1 MRLITN
7 NEIALSTF
15 ENAVTIADILISEGY
30 VVMISREEQLYILN
44 YEWSSNCAD
53 RNDVVFMDRDTFEEK
68 FYENEDE
75 EDKNFREELVR
86 KNTEREVWYYAQKLI
101 NTFPS
106 EVEKIFGIDKLSDE
120 ERVRFWDL
128 YPDQLSYDEVKAKFT
143 AYNELRNAEIG
154 EKVMEACLADL
165 DKHNEKKYER
175 IMREAECKTEVYVPD
190 SSGIQGNVYPSD

>member
-1 MRLITN
+1 MKLVTN
-7 NEIALSTF
+7 NELAFSTF
-15 ENAVTIADILISEGY
+15 ESATTVADLLLAEGY
-30 VVMISREEQLYILN
+30 VVMLSREEQLYILN
-44 YEWSSNCAD
+44 YEWSSNEAD
-53 RNDVVFMDRDTFEEK
+53 RNDVVFMDRDTFEQK
-68 FYENEDE
+68 FYEYDE
-75 EDKNFREELVR
+75 EDDYHEER
-86 KNTEREVWYYAQKLI
+86 IIKNTEREVWYYAQKLI

-120 ERVRFWDL
+120 ERVHFWDL

-154 EKVMEACLADL
+154 EKVMEACLAEMDR
-165 DKHNEKKYER
+165 HNEKKYER

>member
-1 MRLITN
+1 MRLVTN
-7 NEIALSTF
+7 NELAFSTF
-15 ENAVTIADILISEGY
+15 ESATTVADLLLAEGY
-30 VVMISREEQLYILN
+30 VVMLSREEQLYILN
-44 YEWSSNCAD
+44 YEWSSNGAD
-53 RNDVVFMDRDTFEEK
+53 RNDVVFMDRDTFEQK
-68 FYENEDE
+68 FYEYDE
-75 EDKNFREELVR
+75 EDDYHEER
-86 KNTEREVWYYAQKLI
+86 IIKNTEREVWYYAQKLI

-120 ERVRFWDL
+120 ERVHFWDL

-154 EKVMEACLADL
+154 EKVMEACLAEMDR
-165 DKHNEKKYER
+165 HNEKKYER